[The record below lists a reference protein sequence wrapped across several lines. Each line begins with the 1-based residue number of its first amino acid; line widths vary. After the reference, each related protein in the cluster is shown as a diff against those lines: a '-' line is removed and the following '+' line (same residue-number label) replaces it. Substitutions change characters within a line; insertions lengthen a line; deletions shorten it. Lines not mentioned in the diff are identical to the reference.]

1 MGDIFLQALYT
12 ARSGFA
18 TTSFFEWFGL
28 EGWFRWS
35 VSLDALPALDIRRNR
50 PPGITLMPLRLFPLC
65 GLVFVWLASTVSFA
79 ADALP
84 VTERLTYEQHVRPIL
99 KTHCFQCH
107 GEEGKVE
114 GKLDLRLRRLI
125 ASGGESGPGLVV
137 SKPDESLLL
146 KRVRAGEMPPGG
158 KHLAA
163 KEVSIL
169 ERWIAEGA
177 VTAKDEPADVASLG
191 EISADEKTFWSFQP
205 IKWHPIPL
213 ETAVSS
219 IRTPVDAFLLE
230 KLLAKGLGFSPDAER
245 RTLVRR
251 VTFDLI
257 GLPPTPQEVDEFLGD
272 VSPDAHE
279 RLIDRLLASPH
290 YGERWGRHWL
300 DVAGYADSDGYT
312 ETDPV
317 RKYSYKYRD
326 WVIRAMNADL
336 PFDQFIIEQ
345 LAGDE
350 LVPPPHANLSAEQQ
364 DHLIATGFLRTV
376 ADGTG
381 QGVDQKIARNAVVAE
396 TIKVV
401 STSLLGL
408 TVGCAECHNHRYD
421 PIPQA
426 DYYRMRAIF
435 EPALN
440 WKAWRAPQQRLITL
454 YTDADRAK
462 AAEVEAEAT
471 KIVEERKKKLDMFIE
486 AVFERELAK
495 VPEEHREAV
504 KTARNTKD
512 KERTPEQIALLKEY
526 PSADPKPGQIELYDP
541 KAAKELKED
550 DERAAQV
557 RKQKPFEDF
566 LAPLTEVPGQVPE
579 TVLFYRGD
587 PDQPKQVTPPAE
599 LSVLDWLNA
608 NIPAKTEGLPTTGR
622 RLAYARHL
630 TSGQHPLVARVL
642 VNRVW
647 AQHFGRGIVATPG
660 DFGVLGDRPTH
671 PELLDWLA
679 SEFVGS
685 DSSPARRAS
694 EGLAPVHD
702 QPSLA
707 RRAGGIWSLKR
718 LHRLLVNSTV
728 YRQSSARNSQADGID
743 PDNRLLARMSVR
755 RLEAEAVRD
764 AILAVN
770 GTINHKLNGEPVP
783 VMLDEDGQVVVGIEN
798 LNGENR
804 PGPIIPL
811 KGEEHRRSVYIQAR
825 RSRPLA
831 VLDMFDL
838 PTLDPNCT
846 ARNSSTVAPQSLL
859 LMNSD
864 YVLDSAKQLTERL
877 NAEAGSD
884 STERIRC
891 AWSLLFGRQPRD
903 NELQSGVR
911 FVEDERARLTTVAE
925 MISDPKKKPDPNQWA
940 WTAFCQALL
949 GSNEFLYVD

>member
-1 MGDIFLQALYT
+1 MMLC
-12 ARSGFA
+12 SP
-18 TTSFFEWFGL
+18 
-28 EGWFRWS
+28 
-35 VSLDALPALDIRRNR
+35 SLS
-50 PPGITLMPLRLFPLC
+50 
-65 GLVFVWLASTVSFA
+65 GLVLGCVVALAATAMTSRA
-79 ADALP
+79 AEGTASSE
-84 VTERLTYEQHVRPIL
+84 TTAAERLTYEQHVRPIL

-107 GEEGKVE
+107 GEAGKTE
-114 GKLDLRLRRLI
+114 GKLDLRLRRLM
-125 ASGGESGPGLVV
+125 ATGGESGPALVAN
-137 SKPDESLLL
+137 KPDESLLL
-146 KRVRAGEMPPGG
+146 KRVRAGEMPPDG

-191 EISADEKTFWSFQP
+191 EVSADEKAFWSFQP
-205 IKWHPIPL
+205 INRHSIPV
-213 ETAVSS
+213 TTITSPT
-219 IRTPVDAFLLE
+219 RTPVDAFLLE
-230 KLLAKGLGFSPDAER
+230 KLVAKGLNFSPDAER
-245 RTLVRR
+245 RTFVRR

-257 GLPPTPQEVDEFLGD
+257 GLPPTPQEVDEFVAD
-272 VSPDAHE
+272 ASPDAHE

-326 WVIRAMNADL
+326 WVIRALNADL
-336 PFDQFIIEQ
+336 PFDQFVIEQ

-350 LVPPPHANLSAEQQ
+350 LVPPPHANLTPEQQ

-381 QGVDQKIARNAVVAE
+381 QGVDQKVARNAVVAE

-440 WKAWRAPQQRLITL
+440 WKAWRNPQQRLVTL

-462 AAEVEAEAT
+462 AAEVEAEAA
-471 KIVEERKKKLDMFIE
+471 KIVEGRQKKLDMFIE
-486 AVFERELAK
+486 AIFERELAK
-495 VPEEHREAV
+495 VPEEQREAV

-526 PSADPKPGQIELYDP
+526 PSADPKPGQIDLYDP
-541 KAAKELKED
+541 KAAQELKQD
-550 DERAAQV
+550 DERAAEV
-557 RKQKPFEDF
+557 RKQKPVEDF
-566 LAPLTEVPGQVPE
+566 LAPLTEIPGQIPE

-587 PDQPKQVTPPAE
+587 PDQPKQVTPPGE
-599 LSVLDWLNA
+599 LTVLDWLDA
-608 NIPAKTEGLPTTGR
+608 VIPTKTDGLPTSGR

-630 TSGQHPLVARVL
+630 TSGRHPLVGRVL
-642 VNRVW
+642 VNRIW
-647 AQHFGRGIVATPG
+647 AAHFGRGIVATPG

-679 SEFVGS
+679 SEFAGA

-694 EGLAPVHD
+694 EDLASTNDP
-702 QPSLA
+702 PSLA
-707 RRAGGIWSLKR
+707 RRASEGWSLKR
-718 LHRLLVNSTV
+718 LHRLLLTTTA
-728 YRQSSARNSQADGID
+728 YRQASTRNLLADAVD

-764 AILAVN
+764 AMLAVN
-770 GTINHKLNGEPVP
+770 GTINHKLGGEPVP

-864 YVLDSAKQLTERL
+864 YVLDAAKQLAERL
-877 NAEAGSD
+877 NTEAGPD
-884 STERIRC
+884 PAERIRR
-891 AWSLLFGRQPRD
+891 AWPLLFARPPRD
-903 NELQSGVR
+903 NELHSAMR
-911 FVEDERARLTTVAE
+911 FLEDEQARLTVVADG
-925 MISDPKKKPDPNQWA
+925 ITDPKQKPDPNQWA